1 MLPHVISVENMRQ
14 SDAQTI
20 ANHTPSKE
28 LMRRAAQ
35 GIFDAV
41 QFTGRIAIVCGSGNN
56 GGDGYALACILLD
69 HGMTPV
75 IFRVSDK
82 FSDDGLYYYQTA
94 RSFGAEEGNIFAPSP
109 LVGFDIVVDCL
120 LGTGFQGT
128 PRDSFAHAIASRPV
142 AVLPPSMYTS

>member
-1 MLPHVISVENMRQ
+1 MLPHVISVENMRK
-14 SDAQTI
+14 SDQRTI
-20 ANHTPSKE
+20 ENSVASAT
-28 LMRRAAQ
+28 LMHRAAK

-41 QFTGRIAIVCGSGNN
+41 GFVGRVAIVCGSGNN
-56 GGDGYALACILLD
+56 GGDGYALACILLE

-128 PRDSFAHAIASRPV
+128 PRDSFAHAIEEINAS
-142 AVLPPSMYTS
+142 PSP